1 MLGFFDDSKKEYII
15 QNMYPQRPLL
25 NYLWN
30 DTTVCACDQ
39 FGFGTSWSVL
49 NGIRR
54 PIESGIRNL
63 SIFNGERLIYIK
75 DKSDSSFYSPNRNYR
90 KEPFDIFECHVGLGY
105 QQVRSMY
112 KGVKTEFTTLV
123 PTEGNAVLFSIKLT
137 NDTARKKSLNIYFM
151 ISPKVENGG
160 HEAYAGADFDEEI
173 NGIYYDV
180 TGDKLPNE
188 YTKSY
193 MATDSKIKAFAVSL
207 NDFKGLYNT
216 FESPEG
222 VKAEKLCSMGSVF
235 EEKYVGALQYDVELS
250 AGETEE
256 IIVVCGFGKNYE
268 ECLQTAKYFANK
280 SIFQKEL
287 EKQCERCALGLKG
300 MEIHTPD
307 EHVNSMANIWLKRQL
322 SLGKDWG
329 RLYGRGFRDVMQDTA
344 AFVALDTPL
353 ARKRIQ
359 EILKHQYEDG
369 NPIRMFEPDNTSPF
383 NDSGAWIPATVLAYL
398 YESGDLSVLDEK
410 VPYRKGDSYENAYKP
425 EGFLPY
431 RGTEETYSVFEHVQ
445 RAMDYLYS
453 SRGKRGLILFRHG
466 DWNDSLDGVGLQGKG
481 ESVWCTIATIKAY
494 NEFIEILDL
503 SGKQDLIPVY
513 IARRDELKENVMK
526 YGFDG
531 KHLLYG
537 YNDYDEKIG
546 SDDNAYAKFFL
557 NPQTWAVLADL
568 SDKKTLH
575 SLMDQVEERLACA
588 YGYVQCA
595 PSYTEGT
602 KRIGRMSYFKAGLVE
617 NGSVYNHGVA
627 FKIVADCLLGR
638 GDNAYE
644 TLKKISYD
652 NPNNPNNG
660 MEPYAISNMYIGPE
674 SKYRRGVAPMSWVT
688 GTAGWMY
695 RAIME
700 YIIGI
705 RAVKNGLL
713 VSPCFPKTWDNVQ
726 VKRDF
731 RGVTYHI
738 EFIRS
743 QKSSIVV
750 DGVEIEGN
758 ILPIG
763 KTGGIYN
770 ITVYFN

>member
-1 MLGFFDDSKKEYII
+1 MIGFFDDLKKEYVIK
-15 QNMYPQRPLL
+15 NMYPKRPLL

-39 FGFGTSWSVL
+39 FGFGTSWSVI

-75 DKSDSSFYSPNRNYR
+75 DRADNSFYSPNRNYK
-90 KEPFDIFECHVGLGY
+90 KEKFDIFECHVGLGY
-105 QQVRSMY
+105 QKIVSKH
-112 KGVKTEFTTLV
+112 KGIKTEYTTVV
-123 PTEGNAVLFSIKLT
+123 PNEGNAVIFFVKVINESRQSKALDL
-137 NDTARKKSLNIYFM
+137 YFCV
-151 ISPKVENGG
+151 SPKVENGG
-160 HEAYAGADFDEEI
+160 HEAYAGADFDKGL

-188 YTKSY
+188 YVKSY
-193 MATDSKIKAFAVSL
+193 LSTDEEVKSFAVTT
-207 NDFKGLYNT
+207 NDFRGLYNT
-216 FESPEG
+216 FEEPQG
-222 VKAEKLCSMGSVF
+222 LKTEKLSCLGSVF
-235 EEKYVGALQYDVELS
+235 EENYLGVFQYAADLT
-250 AGETEE
+250 AGESFETV
-256 IIVVCGFGKNYE
+256 IVCGFGKNYQ
-268 ECLQTAKYFANK
+268 ECLDGAKRFSNK
-280 SIFQKEL
+280 ESFEEELQKQR
-287 EKQCERCALGLKG
+287 KRCELGLDA
-300 MEIHTPD
+300 MEIVTPD
-307 EHVNSMANIWLKRQL
+307 EYVNSMANIWLKRQL

-494 NEFIEILDL
+494 NEFIEILDFC
-503 SGKQDLIPVY
+503 GKRDLIPLY
-513 IARRDELKENVMK
+513 KSRRDELKENVMK

-531 KHLLYG
+531 GHLLYG
-537 YNDYDEKIG
+537 YNDYGEKIG
-546 SDDNAYAKFFL
+546 SDENEYAKIFL
-557 NPQTWAVLADL
+557 NPQTWAVLAELADTQ
-568 SDKKTLH
+568 TLNA
-575 SLMDQVEERLACA
+575 LMDQVEERLACP

-595 PSYTEGT
+595 PSYKEGT

-652 NPNNPNNG
+652 NPNNPDNG

-674 SKYRRGVAPMSWVT
+674 SKYRKGDAPMSWVT

-700 YIIGI
+700 YIVGV

-713 VSPCFPKTWDNVQ
+713 ISPCFPKHWNNVQ
-726 VKRDF
+726 VKRIF
-731 RGVTYHI
+731 RGVTYNI
-738 EFIRS
+738 EFIRAENS
-743 QKSSIVV
+743 LVV
-750 DGVEIEGN
+750 MDGVTLGGNVLPVGEIGRSYDV
-758 ILPIG
+758 
-763 KTGGIYN
+763 K
-770 ITVYFN
+770 VYFC

>member
-1 MLGFFDDSKKEYII
+1 MLGFFDDLKKEYVIK
-15 QNMYPQRPLL
+15 NMYPSRPLL

-39 FGFGTSWSVL
+39 FGFGTSWSVI
-49 NGIRR
+49 NGVRR
-54 PIESGIRNL
+54 SIESGIRNL
-63 SIFNGERLIYIK
+63 SIFDGERLLYIK
-75 DKSDSSFYSPNRNYR
+75 DKEDNAFYSPNRNYK
-90 KEPFDIFECHVGLGY
+90 KECFDDFACHVGLGY
-105 QQVRSMY
+105 QKVVSNY
-112 KGVKTEFTTLV
+112 KEIKTEFTTLV
-123 PTEGNAVLFSIKLT
+123 PSEGNAVLFAVKIINESQ
-137 NDTARKKSLNIYFM
+137 RKKSLDLYFM
-151 ISPKVENGG
+151 LSPKIENGG
-160 HEAYAGADFDEEI
+160 HEAYTSADFDARL

-188 YTKSY
+188 YIKSY
-193 MATDSKIKAFAVSL
+193 LSTNKKIKSFAVSL
-207 NDFKGLYNT
+207 NDFRGLYNT
-216 FESPEG
+216 FENPEG
-222 VKAEKLCSMGSVF
+222 VMADKLCGKGSVF
-235 EEKYVGALQYDVELS
+235 EEKYIGAFQYEVEIS
-250 AGETEE
+250 EGETFETV
-256 IIVVCGFGKNYE
+256 IVCGFGKNYE
-268 ECLQTAKYFANK
+268 DCLTEAKRFSNK
-280 SIFQKEL
+280 DTFDKEL
-287 EKQCERCALGLKG
+287 QKQRERCDSCMGG
-300 MEIHTPD
+300 MEIETPD
-307 EHVNSMANIWLKRQL
+307 AHINSMANIWLKRQL

-369 NPIRMFEPDNTSPF
+369 NPVRMFEPDNTSPF

-410 VPYRKGDSYENAYKP
+410 IPYRKGDSYENAYKP

-431 RGTEETYSVFEHVQ
+431 RGTEERYSVFEHVQ

-453 SRGKRGLILFRHG
+453 SRGKRGLVLFRHG

-494 NEFIEILDL
+494 NEFIQILDL
-503 SGKQDLIPVY
+503 AGKHDLISVY
-513 IARRDELKENVMK
+513 TARRNELKENVLK
-526 YGFDG
+526 YGFEG

-537 YNDYDEKIG
+537 FNDYDEKIG
-546 SDDNAYAKFFL
+546 SDDNKYAKIFL

-568 SDKKTLH
+568 ADKKTLH
-575 SLMDQVEERLACA
+575 LLMDQVEERLSCE

-638 GDNAYE
+638 GDNAYQ

-652 NPNNPNNG
+652 NPSNPNNG

-674 SKYRRGVAPMSWVT
+674 SKYRRGDAPMSWVT
-688 GTAGWMY
+688 GTAGWIY

-705 RAVKNGLL
+705 RPVKNGLL
-713 VSPCFPKTWDNVQ
+713 VSPCFPKTWNNVQ

-731 RGVTYHI
+731 RGATYCI
-738 EFIRS
+738 KFIRS
-743 QKSSIVV
+743 QKFSITI
-750 DGVEIEGN
+750 DGKEVEGN
-758 ILPIG
+758 VLPIG
-763 KTGGIYN
+763 KMGEYYN
-770 ITVYFN
+770 IVVYFD